1 MSRRYDLIH
10 YIYTTFE
17 FATKTGLPLM
27 RPMWMEFPDQSEFLD
42 VETQF
47 MFGNSF
53 LVAPK
58 LTEPDDFLS
67 SMHR

>member
-1 MSRRYDLIH
+1 MQSSMPI
-10 YIYTTFE
+10 I
-17 FATKTGLPLM
+17 
-27 RPMWMEFPDQSEFLD
+27 RPMWMEFPDQADFLD